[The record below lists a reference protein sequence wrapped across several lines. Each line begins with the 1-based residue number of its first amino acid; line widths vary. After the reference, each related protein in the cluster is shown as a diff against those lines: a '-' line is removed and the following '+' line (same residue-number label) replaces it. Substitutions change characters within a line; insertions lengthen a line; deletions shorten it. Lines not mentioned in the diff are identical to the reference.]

1 MGCCSSEETGD
12 LPVLKHRK
20 GVGAGYAFD
29 GAEVDDNEAVFG
41 DEIYVHASDQAK
53 EALREEDEMDE
64 DHSGTGRVMQ
74 EFDGGYY
81 KGQWSGS
88 SRSGY
93 GVQVYQDGSIYE
105 GQWKNDKYE
114 GKGRLTSARGDI
126 YTGEFEDGL

>member
-64 DHSGTGRVMQ
+64 DHSGTG
-74 EFDGGYY
+74 
-81 KGQWSGS
+81 
-88 SRSGY
+88 
-93 GVQVYQDGSIYE
+93 
-105 GQWKNDKYE
+105 
-114 GKGRLTSARGDI
+114 
-126 YTGEFEDGL
+126 